1 MKLERALCLVLLIA
15 SSVVAFGQPW
25 REAYERG
32 LTAVRAQKWS
42 DARAAFLEAGK
53 DRKGDVAG
61 PTRLRGGTVTEQRS
75 WRDGAPY
82 SPNFS
87 AAYAGLKAAF
97 AMGEPDRAAMLNT
110 VAGEF
115 SKLLDQGQN
124 AKETFYFLNLTYSAL
139 GDKDA
144 VSKLEERF
152 TKVGRRMRWKVD
164 TEIISPEEM
173 AAIQTLNPEAAARPA
188 QPERTPRNPADT
200 SSGTTRPSNDTA
212 PAQPTTSDRPFNP
225 ANPPMPKPR
234 QNPASANPTSNAG
247 TIQPGSLTPSGV
259 PELDPLGKPVALS
272 NKFAL
277 IVGNSQSKI
286 SDLAAPDTAVND
298 ATLIRDGLVTDGGY
312 PEANV
317 EILTDA
323 SPEAIL
329 QRATALAERMPEDGA
344 VITIFF
350 SGVGVNLDGKDYLA
364 GVDASSATD
373 SAAMLAKVDLF
384 KPFLKKGANIFAFF
398 QVNRPVIGG
407 RTFGGEVPIVGS
419 IAQSF
424 GTIQGGSVLGF
435 TRNGKRVGIY
445 ANAFTNALLE
455 FKTNKIPILEFSWQ
469 VFFRM
474 RRGGTGIEGGGS
486 TQTPTL
492 PVLTNMASDARF

>member
-1 MKLERALCLVLLIA
+1 MKFGRALCFLVLIA
-15 SSVVAFGQPW
+15 TAVAALGQPW

-32 LTAVRAQKWS
+32 LAAVRAQKWS
-42 DARAAFLEAGK
+42 EARLAFLEASK
-53 DRKGDVAG
+53 DRRGDASG

-82 SPNFS
+82 SPNFA

-97 AMGEPDRAAMLNT
+97 AMGEPDRSTALRT
-110 VAGEF
+110 VAAEF

-164 TEIISPEEM
+164 TEMVSPEEM
-173 AAIQTLNPEAAARPA
+173 AAIQTLNPEASRPA
-188 QPERTPRNPADT
+188 QPDRTVRNPADT
-200 SSGTTRPSNDTA
+200 ASGATRTTGEGAPTQPAQNQRPS
-212 PAQPTTSDRPFNP
+212 NP

-234 QNPASANPTSNAG
+234 SNPASTSPPTNSN
-247 TIQPGSLTPSGV
+247 TIQPGSLTPSSV
-259 PELDPLGKPVALS
+259 PELDPLGKPVPLS

-277 IVGNSQSKI
+277 VVGNGQSRI
-286 SDLAAPDTAVND
+286 SDLVAPDTAAND
-298 ATLIRDGLVTDGGY
+298 AALIRDGLVADGGY
-312 PEANV
+312 PDANV
-317 EILTDA
+317 EVVTDG

-329 QRATALAERMPEDGA
+329 QKATALAERMPEDGA
-344 VITIFF
+344 VITIFY

-364 GVDASSATD
+364 GIEASSATD
-373 SAAMLAKVDLF
+373 SGAMLAKMDLF
-384 KPFLKKGANIFAFF
+384 KPFLNKGANIFAFF
-398 QVNRPVIGG
+398 QVNRPVISG
-407 RTFGGEVPIVGS
+407 RTFGNEVPIVGS
-419 IAQSF
+419 ISQSF

-435 TRNGKRVGIY
+435 TRNGKRVGVY
-445 ANAFTNALLE
+445 ANAFVNALLE